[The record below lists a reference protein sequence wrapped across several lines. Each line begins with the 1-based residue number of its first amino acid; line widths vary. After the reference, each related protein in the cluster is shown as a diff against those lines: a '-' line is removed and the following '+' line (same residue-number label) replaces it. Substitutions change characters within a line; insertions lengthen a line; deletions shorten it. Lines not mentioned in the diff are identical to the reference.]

1 MGPDGC
7 AGTTVSFTITG
18 IDDIYLV
25 NKSVVIPVVL
35 LPVVNAVF
43 HYFNGLMNHFARMFV
58 VSLRI
63 IAAIVAVLLR
73 YGDGTHDVERQFKLA
88 FALGVE
94 IIIHRPYETAFL
106 EILFISDTVVEG
118 AIVGCF
124 EFFVGEI
131 DQNDQCLLGAEVR
144 SNLPYTTTV
153 FFHSGQP
160 LSTTNIGSRTACLCL
175 LFHSL
180 CINFCKVFLIG
191 DLNIGIS
198 VFRQPEMTVFI
209 TYQSC
214 LHGRTVFQG
223 NGSRQTTLRGN
234 G

>member
-1 MGPDGC
+1 MAEFVTHGTNASYLVAAVQFTATGIGVYQQSFTDTNHSGAAGLQIPSMGPDGC

-43 HYFNGLMNHFARMFV
+43 HYFNGLMNHFARMLV

-94 IIIHRPYETAFL
+94 IIIH
-106 EILFISDTVVEG
+106 
-118 AIVGCF
+118 
-124 EFFVGEI
+124 
-131 DQNDQCLLGAEVR
+131 
-144 SNLPYTTTV
+144 
-153 FFHSGQP
+153 
-160 LSTTNIGSRTACLCL
+160 
-175 LFHSL
+175 
-180 CINFCKVFLIG
+180 
-191 DLNIGIS
+191 
-198 VFRQPEMTVFI
+198 
-209 TYQSC
+209 
-214 LHGRTVFQG
+214 
-223 NGSRQTTLRGN
+223 
-234 G
+234 